1 LMESTDPAGLPLPV
15 LIIVSG
21 PPCAG
26 KTTLARRLA
35 AHFRLPLM
43 TKDTIKETLFDTL
56 GCGDRAWSK
65 RLSAASM
72 ELLYRFAEAQI
83 AARRSCIIEGN
94 FSASLAS
101 PALRE
106 LRQRHPFD
114 PIQIQCRVEASVL
127 IDRLRQ
133 RALSRERHP
142 GHLDQAA
149 LHSLQPES
157 VQERL
162 EPLAIGGQLIELD
175 TSDFDAVDHEALFAR
190 ITRPCGQV

>member
-1 LMESTDPAGLPLPV
+1 MESTDAAGLPVPV

-65 RLSAASM
+65 RLSGASM
-72 ELLYRFAEAQI
+72 ALLYRFAEAQV
-83 AARRSCIIEGN
+83 ASSRSCIIEAN

-114 PIQIQCRVEASVL
+114 PVQIQCRVETSVL

-142 GHLDQAA
+142 GHLDQAT
-149 LHSLQPES
+149 LHSLRRET

-175 TSDFDAVDHEALFAR
+175 TTDFDAIDHEALFAQ
-190 ITRPCGQV
+190 ITRPRAQP